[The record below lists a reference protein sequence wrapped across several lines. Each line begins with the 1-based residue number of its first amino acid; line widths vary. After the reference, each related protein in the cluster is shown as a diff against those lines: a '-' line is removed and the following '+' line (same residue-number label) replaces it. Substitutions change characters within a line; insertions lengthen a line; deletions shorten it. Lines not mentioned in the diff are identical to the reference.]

1 MFLFPPAVATEK
13 ENQQEM
19 RCTIGNGSYQGLS
32 RLVKAGS
39 AFRVLGMGILFH
51 FYSFSYFGVIKLFPF
66 LILACAQLNR
76 HGDAMCCHS
85 SPQSSPG
92 VVYACCWHCAP
103 TGAADVL
110 GAPCLSCLH
119 QWMLAWLL
127 DAPGAPMSCRIGG
140 EGLEQEGTRGQV
152 RHFLLLGHGT
162 LTCGSL
168 LPLQSPQ
175 HGTAHW
181 VPQREKKEQ
190 NKWW

>member
-92 VVYACCWHCAP
+92 VVYACWWHCAP

-119 QWMLAWLL
+119 Q
-127 DAPGAPMSCRIGG
+127 
-140 EGLEQEGTRGQV
+140 
-152 RHFLLLGHGT
+152 
-162 LTCGSL
+162 
-168 LPLQSPQ
+168 
-175 HGTAHW
+175 
-181 VPQREKKEQ
+181 
-190 NKWW
+190 